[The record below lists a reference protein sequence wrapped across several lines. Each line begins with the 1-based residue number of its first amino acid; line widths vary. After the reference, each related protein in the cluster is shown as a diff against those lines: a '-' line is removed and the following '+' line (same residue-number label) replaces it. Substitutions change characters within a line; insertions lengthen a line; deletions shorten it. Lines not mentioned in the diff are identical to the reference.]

1 MGKIIIFLVGMV
13 LISHQV
19 FSQQRITIEEC
30 YQKAQDNYPAIEQYD
45 LIEKSKKFNLE
56 NISKGYLP
64 QISFSAKA
72 SYQSDVTK
80 LPVDMSQLGMGE
92 VQIPELS
99 KDQYGISLDINQTIW
114 DGGQIKTQKAYIK
127 SQADVQQKKL
137 QVNIYSINARVNQ
150 IYFGI
155 LLADAQIKQNSLLKE
170 YLQNSYIRIQA
181 YVRNG
186 IAHQAD
192 LDAVRIDQLKAEQ
205 SGIEFSSSRKAYIAM
220 LSKLTGCDFTVD
232 TEFVRPDLV
241 RPVSNDIK
249 RRELELYNSQ
259 IQEYELENKKITA
272 DLYPKLGLFVTGG
285 YGKPGINMLE
295 NKFSAYYTAGLRL
308 SWNIG
313 RFYSLKNNRKL
324 IRNNIDMIINQ
335 RQSFLFDLDME
346 LIQKNI
352 AIDKFLDQL
361 RYDDEIIRLKE
372 SVREASETKIAGGT
386 ISGTDLMQDVNGE
399 HAAKQ
404 EKLLHEIQLLLAIY
418 DLKYATNNNK

>member
-64 QISFSAKA
+64 QISFSAKT